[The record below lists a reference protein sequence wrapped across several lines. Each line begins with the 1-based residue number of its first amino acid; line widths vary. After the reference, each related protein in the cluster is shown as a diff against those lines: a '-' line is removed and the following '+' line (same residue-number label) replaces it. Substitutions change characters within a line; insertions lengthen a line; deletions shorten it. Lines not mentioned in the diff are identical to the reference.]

1 MSPRTNGH
9 VYIYIYMLACADELA
24 CLAKQLGNNLYVRK
38 GDDLRKGTRLRKG
51 THLRKGDYLRM
62 GMICQC
68 MIY

>member
-1 MSPRTNGH
+1 MTVVR
-9 VYIYIYMLACADELA
+9 E
-24 CLAKQLGNNLYVRK
+24 KQPGNKGDLRK